1 MDSRSTIPDSRL
13 FFMLIRRA
21 RKEDYAAFAAIEAEH
36 PGYPAWG
43 AKGFEAEEAN
53 RNAVTLAAEI
63 DGRPAGFINF
73 WILRP
78 QVQLN
83 TLAVSGAFLRRGA
96 ASALLGKL
104 FEYAA
109 KSACREIDLEVN
121 EKNAPAIALY
131 LARGFEMVGKRPKFY
146 NNTDAALLLRA
157 KVKAKAE

>member
-1 MDSRSTIPDSRL
+1 
-13 FFMLIRRA
+13 MLIRRA
-21 RKEDYAAFAAIEAEH
+21 KKEDYPVFAAIEAEH

-43 AKGFEAEEAN
+43 EKGFEAEE
-53 RNAVTLAAEI
+53 RNPHSVTLAAEM
-63 DGRPAGFINF
+63 DGQTAGFINF

-83 TLAVSGAFLRRGA
+83 TLAVGRGSLRRGA

-131 LARGFEMVGKRPKFY
+131 RARGFEVVGKRPKFY
-146 NNTDAALLLRA
+146 NNTDAALLLR
-157 KVKAKAE
+157 KALPPKDI